1 MLEITG
7 QGNIYLALET
17 TDMRRSINGLSA
29 IVLHEFKL
37 DPLSDAWFVFCSR
50 NRTRLKILRWDKN
63 GWWLYYR
70 VLDREK
76 FQWPK
81 EIGTVKQID
90 FRSLRW
96 LLDGLDIEQPR
107 AHKPIKVK
115 YLF

>member
-7 QGNIYLALET
+7 AGNIYLALGV
-17 TDMRRSINGLSA
+17 TDMRKSIPGLSA
-29 IVLHEFKL
+29 IVLYEFKL
-37 DPLSDAWFVFCSR
+37 DPLSDAWFVFCNK

-70 VLDREK
+70 VLDRGK

-81 EIGTVKQID
+81 ETGSIRQVDG
-90 FRSLRW
+90 RSLRW
-96 LLDGLDIEQPR
+96 LLDGLDMEQPR
-107 AHKPIKVK
+107 AHQPINVK